1 MSQILLYDAKLEE
14 DFLEAARFYDNGPT
28 FFIVNVKIKSS
39 IYEKLD
45 SVMISYFNEDI
56 FKSQFRSNN
65 TVSTSNYK
73 FYNVDT
79 EDQNQESND
88 INKDLVQYHTGLLG
102 RNSIYGYNQS
112 NESQIKSISVIKR
125 NVYHINKSNYKIFIP
140 FSESTDVLNLENSGN
155 NQRLKLRI
163 YFKNDKKNII
173 WDSDILTPPYTLSQ
187 YVDNIDAE
195 LRYDYLSFYVQ
206 NTLESSSL
214 SYNTLDSFPNSP
226 AKQQTLQV
234 SFGNAF
240 DFSYNSRRENID
252 ADVLLG
258 RQNSNV
264 NIEYLLKYKS
274 QNILPVENVG
284 SFVRQNGQTSVNSLD
299 LFYYHSLKSQSN
311 ITNQIASD
319 YFSGSEN
326 FKFNIS
332 LTLNTKSEASL
343 RSIPSY
349 DIVLN
354 RSNIHIRNIVEEFKT
369 RFESQI
375 KAKINPDI
383 QFENINP
390 RKTKHAINI
399 SGIETD
405 LVTTKLKSILFNGL
419 QYDYDNI
426 YFSID
431 GSDASK
437 VYALSEFNNIQEML
451 NENAEGDSNN
461 LIFYTYNNSS
471 VYGSSRVSYDFEYTL
486 SSEDA
491 NTFNAVKRI
500 FGTENINISLTEYS
514 YLSDVVLLN
523 SIIKANATITK
534 TPNDSININLSSNP
548 DNSMITKIESFV
560 INRLDNFNDLA
571 AKYGYEDTLTF
582 LRSSIVR
589 ITAGSSFKPFNREL
603 GIDKFYTLGEI
614 FAGSNENSI
623 ITSNLAFN
631 NDIIQ
636 DYSLSQDN
644 GIRFLSS
651 LIQNKTYELNELIR
665 RYPGFEYSNGI
676 EIQVFPVHETL
687 RKYKSKGIDSNFNIV
702 NLYDNEVEV
711 KEAERLFYLL
721 MYTSEP
727 TLNYSTFLRSK
738 ESFFSTE
745 ISNRYF
751 YDSIKQNISEKL
763 SRNNFYSNRTT
774 INAQLFLDIVEDSEG
789 ELIDE
794 SEPSYA
800 YDFSNK
806 MFSKEIKVKSF
817 KSGLGKEIIW
827 EKTKF
832 SESKPSQII
841 SLNYSDTIMFD
852 TNIIKRIQGDQE
864 TSVTSTGLTE
874 GQYDIRLCLVPYF
887 SFDTLSSNNSSFD
900 ENNNTFESVSY
911 NNVNCITLK
920 ENVYND
926 LNFKKDIYTGFL
938 NNKIFLDDN
947 NDFNLIFESAKQK
960 NNIFNINHMISYYE
974 RGVINQAIELGY
986 NKLYE
991 LALNVAVIVTSGGS
1005 KSNIKYYS
1013 DYYQIKLLNN
1023 KKEEDAIPIGNIREI
1038 RFNNI

>member
-14 DFLEAARFYDNGPT
+14 DFLEAARFYDNGPI

-73 FYNVDT
+73 FYNIDT

-102 RNSIYGYNQS
+102 RNSIYSYNQS

-163 YFKNDKKNII
+163 YFKDDKKNII

-187 YVDNIDAE
+187 YINNINAE

-206 NTLESSSL
+206 NTLESASL
-214 SYNTLDSFPNSP
+214 SYNTLNSYPNAP

-240 DFSYNSRRENID
+240 DFSYSPTRSDNN
-252 ADVLLG
+252 ADVLSNN
-258 RQNSNV
+258 QNV
-264 NIEYLLKYKS
+264 NILYLLKYKS

-284 SFVRQNGQTSVNSLD
+284 SFVRQNGQTSINSLD
-299 LFYYHSLKSQSN
+299 LLYFHGLSSQSN
-311 ITNQIASD
+311 ITNQIVSD
-319 YFSGSEN
+319 YFSGEEN
-326 FKFNIS
+326 FNFNIS
-332 LTLNTKSEASL
+332 LSINTETESNS

-354 RSNIHIRNIVEEFKT
+354 RSNIHIKKIVEEFKSK
-369 RFESQI
+369 FENQI
-375 KAKINPDI
+375 KAKINPTI
-383 QFENINP
+383 QFENIDP
-390 RKTKHAINI
+390 KKTRHTISI

-405 LVTTKLKSILFNGL
+405 LTLTKLKSIFFNGRL
-419 QYDYDNI
+419 YDYNNI
-426 YFSID
+426 YFSNEGTD
-431 GSDASK
+431 VSK
-437 VYALSEFNNIQEML
+437 IYSLTEFNNIQEML
-451 NENAEGDSNN
+451 SENIEGDSSN

-500 FGTENINISLTEYS
+500 FGTENINISLNEYS

-523 SIIKANATITK
+523 SIIKANATIIK
-534 TPNDSININLSSNP
+534 TPNESININLSSNP

-560 INRLDNFNDLA
+560 INRLDNFDDLA
-571 AKYGYEDTLTF
+571 AKYGYEDTLAF

-589 ITAGSSFKPFNREL
+589 ITAGSNFKPFNREL
-603 GIDKFYTLGEI
+603 GIDKFYTLDEI
-614 FAGSNENSI
+614 FAGSNETST
-623 ITSNLAFN
+623 ITSNLTFN

-644 GIRFLSS
+644 GIRFLNS

-665 RYPGFEYSNGI
+665 RFPDFEYSNGI
-676 EIQVFPVHETL
+676 EIQVFPIHETL

-702 NLYDNEVEV
+702 NLYDNEIEV

-774 INAQLFLDIVEDSEG
+774 INAQLFLDIIENSEG

-806 MFSKEIKVKSF
+806 MFSKEIKAKSF

-832 SESKPSQII
+832 SRSKPSQII

>member
-73 FYNVDT
+73 FYNIDT

-140 FSESTDVLNLENSGN
+140 FSESTDILNLENSGN

-163 YFKNDKKNII
+163 YFKDDKKNII

-187 YVDNIDAE
+187 YVENINAE

-206 NTLESSSL
+206 STLESASL
-214 SYNTLDSFPNSP
+214 SYNTLNSYPNAP

-240 DFSYNSRRENID
+240 DFSYSPTRSNNN
-252 ADVLLG
+252 ADVLSNN
-258 RQNSNV
+258 QNV
-264 NIEYLLKYKS
+264 NISYLLKYKS
-274 QNILPVENVG
+274 QNIFPTLNIG
-284 SFVRQNGQTSVNSLD
+284 AAVRQNGQTSINSLD
-299 LFYYHSLKSQSN
+299 LLYFHGLSSQSN
-311 ITNQIASD
+311 ITNQIVSD
-319 YFSGSEN
+319 YFSGEEN
-326 FKFNIS
+326 FNFNIS
-332 LTLNTKSEASL
+332 LSINTETESNS

-354 RSNIHIRNIVEEFKT
+354 RSNIHIKKIVEEFKSK
-369 RFESQI
+369 FENQI
-375 KAKINPDI
+375 KAKINPAI
-383 QFENINP
+383 QFENIDP
-390 RKTKHAINI
+390 KKTRHTI
-399 SGIETD
+399 SILGIETD
-405 LVTTKLKSILFNGL
+405 LTLTKLKSIFFNGRL
-419 QYDYDNI
+419 YDYNNI
-426 YFSID
+426 YFSNEGTD
-431 GSDASK
+431 VSK
-437 VYALSEFNNIQEML
+437 IYSLTEFNNIQEML
-451 NENAEGDSNN
+451 SENIEGDSSN

-471 VYGSSRVSYDFEYTL
+471 IYGYNRVEYDFEYTL

-491 NTFNAVKRI
+491 NTFNTVKRI
-500 FGTENINISLTEYS
+500 FGTEGVTISLPEYS
-514 YLSDVVLLN
+514 YLSDVVLFN
-523 SIIKANATITK
+523 SKIKSNATITK
-534 TPNDSININLSSNP
+534 TPNESININLSSNP
-548 DNSMITKIESFV
+548 GNSMITKIESFV
-560 INRLDNFNDLA
+560 INSLDAFKDLA
-571 AKYGYEDTLTF
+571 FKYGYEEDVLAF
-582 LRSSIVR
+582 LRSSIIR
-589 ITAGSSFKPFNREL
+589 IVAGSSFKPFNREL
-603 GIDKFYTLGEI
+603 GIDKFYTLGEV
-614 FAGSNENSI
+614 FTGSSETSTTI
-623 ITSNLAFN
+623 SNLTFN
-631 NDIIQ
+631 DDITQ
-636 DYSLSQDN
+636 DYRLSQDI

-651 LIQNKTYELNELIR
+651 LIQNKTYELNELITR
-665 RYPGFEYSNGI
+665 FSDFEYNNGI
-676 EIQVFPVHETL
+676 EIQVFPIHKTL
-687 RKYKSKGIDSNFNIV
+687 NKYKSKGINENFSIV
-702 NLYDNEVEV
+702 NVYNNESEVE
-711 KEAERLFYLL
+711 EAERLFYLL
-721 MYTSEP
+721 MYTSDI
-727 TLNYSTFLRSK
+727 TLNYSSFLRSK

-745 ISNRYF
+745 ISSDYF
-751 YDSIKQNISEKL
+751 YDLIKQSVSEKL
-763 SRNNFYSNRTT
+763 SRSSFYSNKTS
-774 INAQLFLDIVEDSEG
+774 INAQLFLDIIEDSEG

-832 SESKPSQII
+832 SRSKPSQII